1 MQVTFKISFQ
11 NLTKLKNSKMA
22 KLTAQQ
28 ANELANNF
36 LGLAQAIGYYRYQN
50 FDTLTKQQNQKIRDL
65 HWSILNYADDLYTL
79 SATLVMDNVQTS
91 LTSIGA
97 VTTKI
102 QSTYKTLQDVQKAIN
117 VAASVVTLGGSILSK
132 NPQAI
137 ADSIRG
143 LVATWNA

>member
-1 MQVTFKISFQ
+1 
-11 NLTKLKNSKMA
+11 MA

-36 LGLAQAIGYYRYQN
+36 LAVAQAIGDYRYRN

-79 SATLVMDNVQTS
+79 SATLVMNNVQTS

-97 VTTKI
+97 VTTQI
-102 QSTYKTLQDVQKAIN
+102 HTTYKTLQNVQKAIN
-117 VAASVVTLGGSILSK
+117 VAASVVTLGASILSK

-137 ADSIRG
+137 ADSISG
-143 LVATWNA
+143 LVDTWNA